1 MENKKGTVA
10 FMAEPGK
17 LEYREYDLPKVEK
30 GGLLVKV
37 TQTNVCGSELHIWKG
52 SMQRTTLGHEFVGT
66 VQELGDGVTTD
77 CAGRPLAIGDRIT
90 ATYFEVCGKCFHCAH
105 GEFEKCD
112 NTYRHSWQP
121 PENYPFKGTFATHYQ
136 VDPDQYFYKV
146 PENIPDAVAA
156 GINCAVSQVLFG
168 LDTVSLKM
176 NDTIVIQG
184 AGGLGLYGCAIA
196 SHAGAKVIII
206 DGVESRLEQAKKFGA
221 DYTINMNEYDT
232 VEKRTAKVKE
242 LTDGKGADIVM
253 EVTGV
258 PAAFAEG
265 LGYVRPCGKYL
276 TMGNVT
282 LGSNVQF
289 DPAALTKSQ
298 VVIYPINRYK
308 PWYLDKALQFVSSTI
323 DKYPYEDL
331 MDNDFTF
338 EQIEDALNKSVAR
351 EVTRASI
358 MVDK

>member
-1 MENKKGTVA
+1 MSKKGTVA
-10 FMAEPGK
+10 FMATPGC
-17 LEYREYDLPKVEK
+17 LEYREYELPKAEK
-30 GGLLVKV
+30 GGLIVKV

-66 VQELGDGVTTD
+66 VEELGEGVSTD
-77 CAGRPLAIGDRIT
+77 CAGRSLEKGDRVT
-90 ATYFEVCGKCFHCAH
+90 ATYFEVCGKCYHCAH
-105 GEFEKCD
+105 GDFERCE

-146 PENIPDAVAA
+146 PENIPDTVAA
-156 GINCAVSQVLFG
+156 GVNCAVSQVLYG
-168 LDTVSLKM
+168 LDTAGLKM
-176 NDTIVIQG
+176 NDAIIIQG

-196 SHAGAKVIII
+196 SWAGAKVIIV
-206 DGVESRLEQAKKFGA
+206 DGVESRLKQAQKFGA
-221 DYTINMNEYDT
+221 CYTVSMQEYDT
-232 VEKRTAKVKE
+232 VEKRTSRIKE
-242 LTDGKGADIVM
+242 LTGGHGADLVM

-258 PAAFAEG
+258 PAAFTEG

-282 LGSNVQF
+282 LGSTVSL

-298 VVIYPINRYK
+298 VVVYPVNRYK
-308 PWYLDKALQFVSSTI
+308 PWYLDKALQFISATI
-323 DKYPYEDL
+323 GQYPYEEL

-338 EQIEDALNKSVAR
+338 GQIEDALNKSAAR
-351 EVTRASI
+351 QVTRASI
-358 MVDK
+358 KVDQ